1 MIHTDAS
8 TIAQDTLT
16 ERLGLIYVTSF
27 DIRKAYR
34 IVCCTIS
41 LSVAIFCLR
50 PQASM
55 SMALLG
61 TTGTV
66 VFLYT
71 LLGSPTR
78 RHLTFESHQRL
89 LRWLQEDNDPNERTD
104 I

>member
-1 MIHTDAS
+1 MIHNDAS
-8 TIAQDTLT
+8 AITHDTLA
-16 ERLGLIYVTSF
+16 ERLGLIYVNRF
-27 DIRKAYR
+27 DIAKACR
-34 IVCCTIS
+34 IVCGVVS

-61 TTGTV
+61 VTGTV

-78 RHLTFESHQRL
+78 RHLTFDSHQRL
-89 LRWLQEDNDPNERTD
+89 LRWLQEDEESNDRSD

>member
-1 MIHTDAS
+1 MIHNDAS
-8 TIAQDTLT
+8 AITHDTLA
-16 ERLGLIYVTSF
+16 ERLGLIYVNRF

-50 PQASM
+50 PQNSIGM
-55 SMALLG
+55 GMLG
-61 TTGTV
+61 IAGILM
-66 VFLYT
+66 FLYI
-71 LLGSPTR
+71 LLGSPIR

>member
-1 MIHTDAS
+1 MIHNDAS
-8 TIAQDTLT
+8 AITHDMLA
-16 ERLGLIYVTSF
+16 ERLGLIYVNRF
-27 DIRKAYR
+27 DISKACR
-34 IVCCTIS
+34 IVCGVVS

-61 TTGTV
+61 VTGTV

-89 LRWLQEDNDPNERTD
+89 LRWLQEDEESNDRSD

>member
-1 MIHTDAS
+1 MIHNDTQS
-8 TIAQDTLT
+8 ITHDTLA
-16 ERLGLIYVTSF
+16 ERLGLIYVNRF
-27 DIRKAYR
+27 DIAKACR
-34 IVCCTIS
+34 IVCGVVS

-61 TTGTV
+61 VTGTV
-66 VFLYT
+66 AFLYI
-71 LLGSPTR
+71 LLGAPTS

-89 LRWLQEDNDPNERTD
+89 LRWLQEDNDSNERTD

>member
-1 MIHTDAS
+1 MIHN
-8 TIAQDTLT
+8 DTTSITHDMLA
-16 ERLGLIYVTSF
+16 ERLGLIYVNRF
-27 DIRKAYR
+27 DIAKACR
-34 IVCCTIS
+34 IVCGVVS

-89 LRWLQEDNDPNERTD
+89 LRWLQEDEESNDRSD